1 MQLLKMRANL
11 KEMIIMKKTNIK
23 CSLLLL
29 WISFSPMILFGQ
41 NIDQSIVFTSSKRI
55 VKNTGFPIY
64 DSSYMT
70 QKQSK
75 SCDTLIIE
83 LFLTKRDSIRVR
95 HGYAYV
101 YPNLHSHE
109 KLNTN
114 YKIQE
119 NISIYP
125 KCIKYISYTSTIY
138 YFDNE
143 NGTNIYRLKYIKKHW
158 RHTNLDV

>member
-1 MQLLKMRANL
+1 MKANL
-11 KEMIIMKKTNIK
+11 KEIIIMKKTSIG
-23 CSLLLL
+23 CTLLLL
-29 WISFSPMILFGQ
+29 WISFLPLILCGQ

-55 VKNTGFPIY
+55 VKNTGFPIF
-64 DSSYMT
+64 DSIYMT

-109 KLNTN
+109 RLNTN
-114 YKIQE
+114 HKIQE
-119 NISIYP
+119 KISIYP
-125 KCIKYISYTSTIY
+125 KYIKYISYTSTIY
-138 YFDNE
+138 YFE
-143 NGTNIYRLKYIKKHW
+143 NKNNTNIYRLKYIKKP
-158 RHTNLDV
+158 